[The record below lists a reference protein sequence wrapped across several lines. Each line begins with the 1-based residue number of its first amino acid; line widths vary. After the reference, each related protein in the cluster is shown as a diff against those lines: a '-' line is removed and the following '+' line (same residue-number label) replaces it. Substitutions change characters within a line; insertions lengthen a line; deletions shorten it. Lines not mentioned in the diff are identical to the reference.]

1 MKELQYTQIVHG
13 EIITEDSRRNKV
25 AQNYI
30 NSVDKKYK
38 LQRAIFMVVYGI
50 SMVMILILIVATLGR

>member
-1 MKELQYTQIVHG
+1 MKELQYTPIVHG